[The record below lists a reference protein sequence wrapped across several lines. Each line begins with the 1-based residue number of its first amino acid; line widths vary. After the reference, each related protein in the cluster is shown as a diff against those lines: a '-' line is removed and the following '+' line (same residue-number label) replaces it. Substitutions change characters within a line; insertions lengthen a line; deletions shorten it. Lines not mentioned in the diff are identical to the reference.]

1 MQVTVKA
8 HFNKQTK
15 DSKKELVQFYVKG
28 EDEKKQEL
36 NQLTREVVELEIEG
50 VEQKLRC
57 EFNKS
62 TKDSKKT
69 VLEFIVKGD
78 ASAENTFNFYKKAGS
93 DVTLCIVESQMSMDD
108 FNEETHDGIEYEIGK
123 DGTASV
129 SPNQMTLDDV
139 AQEEDSEG
147 QGQGEPDKKDEDNDD
162 PFAQSDFTGEDDDLL
177 D

>member
-1 MQVTVKA
+1 MQVSVKA

-15 DSKKELVQFYVKG
+15 DSKKELVQFHVKG
-28 EDEKKQEL
+28 EDEKKPEL
-36 NQLTREVVELEIEG
+36 NKLTREVVILEIEG

-93 DVTLCIVESQMSMDD
+93 DVTLNIVESQMSADD
-108 FNEETHDGIEYEIGK
+108 FEDEDQHEGVQYSIGK
-123 DGTASV
+123 DGTAAVNPDQLS
-129 SPNQMTLDDV
+129 LDDV
-139 AQEEDSEG
+139 TDEKEDTLDG
-147 QGQGEPDKKDEDNDD
+147 D
-162 PFAQSDFTGEDDDLL
+162 PFASPGNDEDQL

>member
-28 EDEKKQEL
+28 DDEKKPEL
-36 NQLTREVVELEIEG
+36 NQLTREVVELGIEG
-50 VEQKLRC
+50 VEQKLTC
-57 EFNKS
+57 EFKKS
-62 TKDSKKT
+62 AKDSKKT

-78 ASAENTFNFYKKAGS
+78 TSAEHSYNFYRKAGS
-93 DVTLCIVESQMSMDD
+93 DITLHIIESQMDIDD
-108 FNEETHDGIEYEIGK
+108 FREEQHEGVEYQVDK

-129 SPNQMTLDDV
+129 SPDQLSLDDV
-139 AQEEDSEG
+139 TEEQEVPAAESEKEDPFGDDAQEG
-147 QGQGEPDKKDEDNDD
+147 D
-162 PFAQSDFTGEDDDLL
+162 PFSDDDLI

>member
-28 EDEKKQEL
+28 DDEKKPEL
-36 NQLTREVVELEIEG
+36 NQLTREVVELGIEG
-50 VEQKLRC
+50 VDQKLTC

-78 ASAENTFNFYKKAGS
+78 TSADHSFNFYKKAGA
-93 DVTLCIVESQMSMDD
+93 DVTLHIVESQMSIDD
-108 FNEETHDGIEYEIGK
+108 FYEEQHEGVEYQVNQ

-129 SPNQMTLDDV
+129 SPDQLSLDDV
-139 AQEEDSEG
+139 TEEQEEPAAETEKEDSFGDEAQE
-147 QGQGEPDKKDEDNDD
+147 ND
-162 PFAQSDFTGEDDDLL
+162 PFSDDDLL

>member
-36 NQLTREVVELEIEG
+36 NKLTREMVLLEIEG
-50 VEQKLRC
+50 IEHKLKC
-57 EFNKS
+57 EFNKI

-69 VLEFIVKGD
+69 TLDFIVKGD
-78 ASAENTFNFYKKAGS
+78 SSAENTFNFYKKAGA
-93 DVTLCIVESQMSMDD
+93 DVTLHIVETQMSTDD
-108 FNEETHDGIEYEIGK
+108 FEDEHEGIPYSVDK
-123 DGTASV
+123 DGTANI
-129 SPNQMTLDDV
+129 SPDQLSLDDV
-139 AQEEDSEG
+139 EKTEDELDG
-147 QGQGEPDKKDEDNDD
+147 D
-162 PFAQSDFTGEDDDLL
+162 PFASPSNEDSL

>member
-1 MQVTVKA
+1 MQITVKA

-15 DSKKELVQFYVKG
+15 DSKKELVQFHVKG
-28 EDEKKQEL
+28 EDEKKPEL
-36 NQLTREVVELEIEG
+36 RELTREVVILEIDG
-50 VEQKLRC
+50 VDQKLRC

-78 ASAENTFNFYKKAGS
+78 ASAENTFNFYKKAGT
-93 DVTLCIVESQMSMDD
+93 DVNLKIIEAQMSTDD
-108 FNEETHDGIEYEIGK
+108 FEDDHEGVKYKVNN

-129 SPNQMTLDDV
+129 VAPDQMSI
-139 AQEEDSEG
+139 EDIEN
-147 QGQGEPDKKDEDNDD
+147 EKTEDNE
-162 PFAQSDFTGEDDDLL
+162 SLGESADSL

>member
-50 VEQKLRC
+50 VDQKLTC
-57 EFNKS
+57 EFSKS
-62 TKDSKKT
+62 AKDSKKT

-78 ASAENTFNFYKKAGS
+78 TSSDQSYNFYRKAGS
-93 DVTLCIVESQMSMDD
+93 DVTLKIVESQMSI
-108 FNEETHDGIEYEIGK
+108 EEFYEEPHEGVKYSVDK

-129 SPNQMTLDDV
+129 VTDQMSLDDV
-139 AQEEDSEG
+139 PNEDELSN
-147 QGQGEPDKKDEDNDD
+147 DEL
-162 PFAQSDFTGEDDDLL
+162 E
-177 D
+177 

>member
-28 EDEKKQEL
+28 DDEKKPEL
-36 NQLTREVVELEIEG
+36 NQLTREVVELGIEG
-50 VEQKLRC
+50 VEQKLTC

-78 ASAENTFNFYKKAGS
+78 TSADHSFNFYKKAGS
-93 DVTLCIVESQMSMDD
+93 DVTLNIVESQMSIDD
-108 FNEETHDGIEYEIGK
+108 FYEEQHEGVEYQVNQ

-129 SPNQMTLDDV
+129 SPDQLSLDDV
-139 AQEEDSEG
+139 NKEEEVPKADIE
-147 QGQGEPDKKDEDNDD
+147 D
-162 PFAQSDFTGEDDDLL
+162 PFGDAVQEGDPFSDDDLL

>member
-1 MQVTVKA
+1 MQVSVKA

-15 DSKKELVQFYVKG
+15 DSKKELVQFHVKG
-28 EDEKKQEL
+28 EDEKKPEL
-36 NQLTREVVELEIEG
+36 NKLTREVVILEIEG

-93 DVTLCIVESQMSMDD
+93 DVTLNIVESQMSADD
-108 FNEETHDGIEYEIGK
+108 FEDEHEGVQYSVGK
-123 DGTASV
+123 DGTAAVNPDQLS
-129 SPNQMTLDDV
+129 LDDV
-139 AQEEDSEG
+139 TDEKEEVLDG
-147 QGQGEPDKKDEDNDD
+147 D
-162 PFAQSDFTGEDDDLL
+162 PFASPINEEDQLG
-177 D
+177 